1 MRNRSSAALIR
12 QVLDPTVYS
21 LLETSWASP
30 VPPGRSIE
38 WILDHLLVPPP
49 ITTLRVN
56 AVDAEKVE
64 DVIATATKL
73 FYPRDVQ
80 RHSLLDDVLIVNHD
94 TVSSSE
100 GLPSRTK
107 QREDPRAKECFVN
120 SDRGCS
126 TNCHAATSISTRTRT
141 VAAGQESQFQR
152 DNKDHD
158 EVVLRTDQR
167 KGLKENGC
175 GQLPVIL
182 VDRRCGQAV
191 LRGAHVFS
199 GGVLASEPHLR
210 VGEMVEVFTLP
221 GRLHKSKLAVECA
234 NVQRNQEMSSIH
246 SSAVAAQ
253 PSELP
258 LHGQKS
264 QEADAHH
271 ASEDIRAGG
280 EERSTS
286 ADKSDPESN
295 GELRGGDCDCGRSE
309 AQNDETEQEHLASVL
324 RGTYLRAALPERV
337 RKTGI
342 FCGRGIIRQNLGQ
355 VYAGK
360 PGIAVEMESA
370 IDLSTLPACLVA
382 QNLPSIVVGHVL
394 SPQPGERVL
403 DMCAAPGGKTLHL
416 ATLMKGHGLIVAVE
430 RSKTRAEKLRSF
442 LSTSSHAS
450 IVEIVCGDSAKG
462 TWQSTQ
468 LGMGSHGRDF
478 IGYFDRVL
486 ADVPCTALGLRPRID
501 FEGLTDRVVLA
512 AAKYQREFLKSGCQL
527 LKTGGTLVYSTC
539 SVSRAENEENVA
551 WALRH
556 LPLMLEP
563 AEPFVGTHTFEN
575 GDRGARLFPPGEAE
589 KLQRFCPS
597 GNTIGFFIAKFLKTG
612 TG

>member
-1 MRNRSSAALIR
+1 MRSRSSAASIR

-30 VPPGRSIE
+30 VPPGRSVE

-56 AVDAEKVE
+56 AVDAKKVE
-64 DVIATATKL
+64 DVVAAATKL

-80 RHSLLDDVLIVNHD
+80 RHSLMHDVLIVNHD
-94 TVSSSE
+94 TVNSSE
-100 GLPSRTK
+100 GLHSRTK
-107 QREDPRAKECFVN
+107 QREDPRAKKSFVS
-120 SDRGCS
+120 SDRGHS
-126 TNCHAATSISTRTRT
+126 SNCQAATPISTRAKT
-141 VAAGQESQFQR
+141 VAAGQESQVQR

-158 EVVLRTDQR
+158 EAVLRTDQR
-167 KGLKENGC
+167 KGLKENGG

-221 GRLHKSKLAVECA
+221 SRLHKSKLAVECA
-234 NVQRNQEMSSIH
+234 SVQRNREMSSLNA
-246 SSAVAAQ
+246 STVAALR
-253 PSELP
+253 SELP
-258 LHGQKS
+258 LHRQKLPG
-264 QEADAHH
+264 ADAHH
-271 ASEDIRAGG
+271 VSEDIRAGG

-286 ADKSDPESN
+286 ADKSEPASN
-295 GELRGGDCDCGRSE
+295 GGLRGDGDCGRSE

-394 SPQPGERVL
+394 RPQPGEKVL

-416 ATLMKGHGLIVAVE
+416 ATLMKGQGLIVAVE

-442 LSTSSHAS
+442 LSTSPHAS

-468 LGMGSHGRDF
+468 LGKGSHGRDF

-501 FEGLTDRVVLA
+501 FEGLTDREVLA
-512 AAKYQREFLKSGCQL
+512 AAEYQREFLKSGCQL

-563 AEPFVGTHTFEN
+563 AEPFVGTHTFES
-575 GDRGARLFPPGEAE
+575 GDTVARLFPPGEAE

-597 GNTIGFFIAKFLKTG
+597 GNTIGFFIAKFRKTG
-612 TG
+612 TE